1 MDASR
6 ADGAAIR
13 RMAQES
19 HDLVDRV
26 EEKRADMP
34 DDPGTKHII
43 VAVDYETLEPVET
56 FAHKTAH
63 HRSDEKV
70 LV

>member
-26 EEKRADMP
+26 EEKRAYMT

-43 VAVDYETLEPVET
+43 VTVDY
-56 FAHKTAH
+56 
-63 HRSDEKV
+63 
-70 LV
+70 

>member
-6 ADGAAIR
+6 ADCAAII

-43 VAVDYETLEPVET
+43 VAVDYETLEPVE
-56 FAHKTAH
+56 ALSHKAAH
-63 HRSDEKV
+63 HWSDEKV